1 MDAVENWRKTG
12 NDRDFKAIFPRDKL
26 WKTLAEIHSVVN
38 KLGLLLIY
46 SFWRW
51 KIPAG
56 EEKKSADFFPPHPK
70 TQASFGKMAR
80 RETVMNK
87 VWITGMWIIP
97 GCNHAAL
104 RLLGERS
111 STVLPHQPVDKKSA
125 SQNRTDAS
133 PLPLPGAIGCA
144 IMRTGGVRNE
154 NRTD

>member
-12 NDRDFKAIFPRDKL
+12 NDRDFKAIFLRDKL

-46 SFWRW
+46 SFRRW

-56 EEKKSADFFPPHPK
+56 EEKKSADFFPPCPK
-70 TQASFGKMAR
+70 KQVSFGKAER

-87 VWITGMWIIP
+87 VWITGMWMIR
-97 GCNHAAL
+97 HRDDAAL

-111 STVLPHQPVDKKSA
+111 STVLPHQPVDKKRRVPKA
-125 SQNRTDAS
+125 RGRPS
-133 PLPLPGAIGCA
+133 PPLAWRDWLCYNALRRCA
-144 IMRTGGVRNE
+144 E
-154 NRTD
+154 